1 MDDNKRIEI
10 LTKNNKRLI
19 EENDKLRKRIEI
31 YSEEQEKIDIL
42 KSELENIKE
51 IWTNELKELEE
62 QKSKWQN
69 KKTKSITMLTEEN
82 IAEVISSWTGIPTK
96 KITQDENKKLYL
108 VNLKEKY
115 LKRTN
120 YFYP

>member
-1 MDDNKRIEI
+1 MNDNKRIEI

-62 QKSKWQN
+62 QKNNYNVLLNEIRGFKKALFSKPKRKIF
-69 KKTKSITMLTEEN
+69 KKN
-82 IAEVISSWTGIPTK
+82 
-96 KITQDENKKLYL
+96 
-108 VNLKEKY
+108 
-115 LKRTN
+115 
-120 YFYP
+120 

>member
-62 QKSKWQN
+62 QKN
-69 KKTKSITMLTEEN
+69 NYN
-82 IAEVISSWTGIPTK
+82 ILLAH
-96 KITQDENKKLYL
+96 
-108 VNLKEKY
+108 
-115 LKRTN
+115 
-120 YFYP
+120 

>member
-62 QKSKWQN
+62 QKN
-69 KKTKSITMLTEEN
+69 NYNILLNEIRGFKKTLFSKPKRKIF
-82 IAEVISSWTGIPTK
+82 K
-96 KITQDENKKLYL
+96 KN
-108 VNLKEKY
+108 
-115 LKRTN
+115 
-120 YFYP
+120 

>member
-62 QKSKWQN
+62 QKN
-69 KKTKSITMLTEEN
+69 NYNILLNEIRGFKKALFGKPKRKIF
-82 IAEVISSWTGIPTK
+82 K
-96 KITQDENKKLYL
+96 KN
-108 VNLKEKY
+108 
-115 LKRTN
+115 
-120 YFYP
+120 

>member
-19 EENDKLRKRIEI
+19 DEI

-62 QKSKWQN
+62 QKNNYNILLNEIRGFKKALFSKPKRKIF
-69 KKTKSITMLTEEN
+69 KKN
-82 IAEVISSWTGIPTK
+82 
-96 KITQDENKKLYL
+96 
-108 VNLKEKY
+108 
-115 LKRTN
+115 
-120 YFYP
+120 

>member
-62 QKSKWQN
+62 QKIIIIFS
-69 KKTKSITMLTEEN
+69 
-82 IAEVISSWTGIPTK
+82 
-96 KITQDENKKLYL
+96 
-108 VNLKEKY
+108 
-115 LKRTN
+115 
-120 YFYP
+120 

>member
-62 QKSKWQN
+62 QKN
-69 KKTKSITMLTEEN
+69 NYNILLNEIRGFKKALFNTISAKFTNHIT
-82 IAEVISSWTGIPTK
+82 
-96 KITQDENKKLYL
+96 
-108 VNLKEKY
+108 
-115 LKRTN
+115 
-120 YFYP
+120 

>member
-19 EENDKLRKRIEI
+19 KENDKLRKRIEI

-51 IWTNELKELEE
+51 I
-62 QKSKWQN
+62 
-69 KKTKSITMLTEEN
+69 
-82 IAEVISSWTGIPTK
+82 
-96 KITQDENKKLYL
+96 
-108 VNLKEKY
+108 
-115 LKRTN
+115 
-120 YFYP
+120 

>member
-10 LTKNNKRLI
+10 LIKNNKRLI

-62 QKSKWQN
+62 QK
-69 KKTKSITMLTEEN
+69 I
-82 IAEVISSWTGIPTK
+82 IIISS
-96 KITQDENKKLYL
+96 
-108 VNLKEKY
+108 
-115 LKRTN
+115 
-120 YFYP
+120 

>member
-62 QKSKWQN
+62 QKNNYNILLNEIRGFKKVLFSKPKRKIF
-69 KKTKSITMLTEEN
+69 KKN
-82 IAEVISSWTGIPTK
+82 
-96 KITQDENKKLYL
+96 
-108 VNLKEKY
+108 
-115 LKRTN
+115 
-120 YFYP
+120 

>member
-62 QKSKWQN
+62 QKNNYNILLNEIRGLKKALFSKPKRKIF
-69 KKTKSITMLTEEN
+69 KKN
-82 IAEVISSWTGIPTK
+82 
-96 KITQDENKKLYL
+96 
-108 VNLKEKY
+108 
-115 LKRTN
+115 
-120 YFYP
+120 

>member
-19 EENDKLRKRIEI
+19 EENDKLRKKELKFILRNKK
-31 YSEEQEKIDIL
+31 KIDIL

-62 QKSKWQN
+62 QKNNYNILLNEIRGFKKALFSKPKRKIF
-69 KKTKSITMLTEEN
+69 KKN
-82 IAEVISSWTGIPTK
+82 
-96 KITQDENKKLYL
+96 
-108 VNLKEKY
+108 
-115 LKRTN
+115 
-120 YFYP
+120 